1 VAQSVMNGRAITTVT
16 GAYTVGRPVWRN
28 TSKADL
34 VLRGIVNDFYCF
46 GGAVAASGAAA
57 VGDGA
62 ASKSAETSTL
72 PEVTFILRS
81 HIV

>member
-1 VAQSVMNGRAITTVT
+1 MVQSVMNSRAITHVT
-16 GAYTVGRPVWRN
+16 GAYAVGRPVRRH

-46 GGAVAASGAAA
+46 GGPVSASGAAA
-57 VGDGA
+57 VGGGA
-62 ASKSAETSTL
+62 ASKSAETPTL

>member
-1 VAQSVMNGRAITTVT
+1 MVQSVMNGRAITNVT
-16 GAYTVGRPVWRN
+16 GAYAVGRPVWRH

-34 VLRGIVNDFYCF
+34 VVRGIVNDLYCF
-46 GGAVAASGAAA
+46 GGAVVASGAAA
-57 VGDGA
+57 VGGGA
-62 ASKSAETSTL
+62 ASKSAETPTL